1 MAKLHDRLNYI
12 ETETGLSN
20 LIFGKKFLYLIFFL
34 DTFEINI

>member
-1 MAKLHDRLNYI
+1 MVKPHDRLNYI

-20 LIFGKKFLYLIFFL
+20 LIFSKKLLYLIFFL